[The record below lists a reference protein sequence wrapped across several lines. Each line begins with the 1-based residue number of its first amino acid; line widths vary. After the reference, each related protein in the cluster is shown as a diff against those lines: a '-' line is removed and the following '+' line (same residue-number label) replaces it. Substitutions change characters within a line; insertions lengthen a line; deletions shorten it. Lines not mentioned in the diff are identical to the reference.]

1 MHFAIVYVDIFLEGY
16 IICGSCVIDE
26 GDWLVFCA
34 CFPSCVREREAQ
46 FTVRWPYFF
55 DIQDYEAMQTESP
68 VPVFSC
74 WNGIVVFKA
83 DPILPIHLRSNRTLS
98 NNPLPFALP
107 ASHPAAHDPS
117 SQGPTPALT
126 PPTRFRA
133 SAPGECLSSESFLL
147 PYDLRRVFNMQRIFT
162 NPRVIVAYEWRYV
175 YN

>member
-1 MHFAIVYVDIFLEGY
+1 MRIL
-16 IICGSCVIDE
+16 
-26 GDWLVFCA
+26 
-34 CFPSCVREREAQ
+34 PSCARKRSAQ
-46 FTVRWPYFF
+46 STVRWPHFF

-83 DPILPIHLRSNRTLS
+83 DPVLPIYLRSNRTLS

-107 ASHPAAHDPS
+107 ASHPVAHDPS
-117 SQGPTPALT
+117 LQGPTPALT

-147 PYDLRRVFNMQRIFT
+147 PYDFRRVFNMQRIFS
-162 NPRVIVAYEWRYV
+162 NPRVIVAYDWRYV
-175 YN
+175 FKVYN